1 MGGNLHRSPV
11 VSPRFVLDIA
21 TGTGIWAINFAKQN
35 PQSQVVGTDIS
46 LIQCE
51 TVPPNVSFIKE
62 DSEKDEWI
70 FPYRFDFVFLRMV
83 FMCFEDPRIVIN
95 KAYENMSPGGW
106 IEFNDTG
113 SELACMDGTTQGSA
127 LQMWSD
133 LFAEAGRR
141 AGRDLEVAA
150 KYKQWLLDAGFV
162 DVVEE
167 ILPTPSKSSGGT
179 RNSGLTSLQLR
190 LTLTPHSLDP

>member
-1 MGGNLHRSPV
+1 MCKLQGCWLAGWLTMTCFRKKKVDGKLHRAPV

-21 TGTGIWAINFAKQN
+21 TGTGIWAINFAKQH
-35 PQSQVVGTDIS
+35 PQSQVIGTDIS
-46 LIQCE
+46 LIQSD
-51 TVPPNVSFIKE
+51 TAVPNVSFVRE

-83 FMCFEDPRIVIN
+83 FMCFEDPRVVIK
-95 KAYENMSPGGW
+95 KAYDNMNPGGW

-113 SELACMDGTTQGSA
+113 ADIRCVDGTTQGTA
-127 LQMWSD
+127 IQQWSD
-133 LFAEAGRR
+133 LFIQASHTAGT
-141 AGRDLEVAA
+141 DLDVAV

-167 ILPTPSKSSGGT
+167 ILPAPGEFCC
-179 RNSGLTSLQLR
+179 
-190 LTLTPHSLDP
+190 